1 MLNHETRAT
10 DVQNTMLIG
19 TQSFPGTEISITIYN
34 EDIKITVIKQNGTCE
49 SLAELSVMLGNYIIS
64 LMFCEKR
71 MCEKNKN

>member
-1 MLNHETRAT
+1 MLNHEPRAT
-10 DVQNTMLIG
+10 DFQNTMLIG

>member
-1 MLNHETRAT
+1 
-10 DVQNTMLIG
+10 VQNAMLVG

-34 EDIKITVIKQNGTCE
+34 EGIKITVIKQNGTCE